1 MRFSDYLRFFYQ
13 FDLRLQSLIFLSIP
27 IIQEKVSRVEELE
40 KANQLLTEEKDEI
53 EKSLKRQEA
62 ATMFGLRRT
71 EEMSNKIYQMQK
83 EMEDIDRK
91 YMKEINVYKEA
102 YEREKELKTKG
113 GEGGDGELETLIAE
127 NEELTLELEEL
138 KLKME
143 EDETLHENELK
154 LYKEKLAQEKLLD
167 VNNLRLQIKGLED
180 SIEEI
185 KLEHKREIEELQ
197 ESHEKN
203 VKSLNAEHDKEVKS
217 LKKESLSST
226 TTGRNS
232 KPPAC
237 EEHKN
242 QIRSLEFKIEEFE
255 SLLEVKKRRHKE
267 EVRSLKERLDEE
279 IKRRVEDVRNYETKL
294 KECEGTRR
302 TSVSTV
308 GSGPGASE
316 YFRKQLTELRAE
328 NRSLKE
334 ENELLR
340 ARKTS
345 SSDKPSKGK

>member
-1 MRFSDYLRFFYQ
+1 
-13 FDLRLQSLIFLSIP
+13 
-27 IIQEKVSRVEELE
+27 
-40 KANQLLTEEKDEI
+40 
-53 EKSLKRQEA
+53 
-62 ATMFGLRRT
+62 
-71 EEMSNKIYQMQK
+71 MSNKIYQMQK

-113 GEGGDGELETLIAE
+113 GEGGGGDVEALIAE
-127 NEELTLELEEL
+127 SEELTLELEEL

-203 VKSLNAEHDKEVKS
+203 VKNLNTEHDKEVQN
-217 LKKESLSST
+217 LRKESLSST
-226 TTGRNS
+226 TTRKGATHA
-232 KPPAC
+232 AC

-242 QIRSLEFKIEEFE
+242 QIRSLDFKIEELE

-279 IKRRVEDVRNYETKL
+279 IKRHSEDVRNYETRL
-294 KECEGTRR
+294 KESEGGRR
-302 TSVSTV
+302 TSFSTI

-328 NRSLKE
+328 NRNLKE

-340 ARKTS
+340 SRKTS
-345 SSDKPSKGK
+345 AGDKLLKGNYWRHRKCAVVLGL